1 MTSDISAYTV
11 QGYIHK
17 LETLNRYEYT
27 FERLKRLR
35 DQQKEDEKE
44 SAEEAKIE
52 EEEKKKL

>member
-17 LETLNRYEYT
+17 LETLNRYEYP